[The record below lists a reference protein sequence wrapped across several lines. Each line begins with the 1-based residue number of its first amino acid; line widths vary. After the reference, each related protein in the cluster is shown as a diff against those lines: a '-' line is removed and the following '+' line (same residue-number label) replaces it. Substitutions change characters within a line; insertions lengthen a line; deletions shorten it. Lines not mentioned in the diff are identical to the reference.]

1 MSDVFSM
8 ERPLGRSQGDA
19 ALLGALVLAAGLG
32 LANLYSASY
41 GYALA
46 LGRGASYFAFRQA
59 LWLLPSAAAFIV
71 IAAVPLNAWRSL
83 AGPAALFG
91 IALLV
96 LPFVPGLG
104 IVKNGGI
111 RWFGFGSLSFQPSE
125 LFKPVLVLYLA
136 HILAKKEERL
146 NDILR
151 GVLPPLALMG
161 LGIFIVQLQNDF
173 STAMLLAAI
182 ALCMFWIAKVPLIF
196 FAAAGSVGLPLLS
209 LTVLT
214 SDYRLKRV
222 VGFLAPSFDPADLSY
237 QVNGSIKAIRA
248 GGLWGK
254 GMGQGSLKLRSIPAV
269 QSDFIFSA
277 WAEET
282 GFIGVL
288 LFTALWAFILYR
300 AVRASFG
307 AADSYRSYLAF
318 GMAFYLGLQTLIN
331 IMVAVGAVPAT
342 GLPLPFFSSG
352 GSALLST
359 VIAAAFIF
367 AVSREQR
374 AEAPNEGRPS
384 HD

>member
-1 MSDVFSM
+1 MSDAFSM
-8 ERPLGRSQGDA
+8 ERPLGRSKGDG

-32 LANLYSASY
+32 LAHLYSASY

-46 LGRGASYFAFRQA
+46 LGRGASYFALRQA
-59 LWLLPSAAAFIV
+59 LWLLPAAAAFMV
-71 IAAVPLNAWRSL
+71 IAMVPLSFWRSL
-83 AGPAALFG
+83 AGPVVLLS

-96 LPFVPGLG
+96 LPFIPGLG
-104 IVKNGGI
+104 IVKNGAS

-125 LFKPVLVLYLA
+125 LFKPALVLYLA

-146 NDILR
+146 NDIMR
-151 GVLPPLALMG
+151 GVLPPLLLIG
-161 LGIFIVQLQNDF
+161 LGIAIVLFQNDF
-173 STAMLLAAI
+173 STAIILAGI

-196 FAAAGSVGLPLLS
+196 FAAASSVGLPLLA

-222 VGFLAPSFDPADLSY
+222 VGFLAPRFDPADLSY

-248 GGLWGK
+248 GGLWGR
-254 GMGQGSLKLRSIPAV
+254 GIGQGSLKLRSIPLV
-269 QSDFIFSA
+269 LSDFIFSA

-288 LFTALWAFILYR
+288 VFILLWAFILYR
-300 AVRASFG
+300 AIRASFG

-331 IMVAVGAVPAT
+331 ILVAVGAVPAT
-342 GLPLPFFSSG
+342 GMPLPLFSSG
-352 GSALLST
+352 GSALLSV
-359 VIAAAFIF
+359 VIASGFIY

-374 AEAPNEGRPS
+374 ADARHEGRTS
-384 HD
+384 ND